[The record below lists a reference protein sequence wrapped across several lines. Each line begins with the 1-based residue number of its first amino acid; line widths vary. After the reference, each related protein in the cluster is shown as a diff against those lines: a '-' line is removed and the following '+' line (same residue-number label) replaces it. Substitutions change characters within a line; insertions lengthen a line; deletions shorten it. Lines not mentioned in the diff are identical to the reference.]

1 MAIQAADPSGDEGG
15 TPAGTAASAGPRVS
29 PIAQIGQDL
38 PLVSAAVLQDMEEQ
52 LGRLDIAWNFAN
64 DYASMWAERQRCLVD
79 AVQRADRSAA
89 LDAAISLKVSSAM
102 VGGLR
107 LARLAEALESTIR
120 EGEPRDGA
128 PFLAMISVS
137 GPATVKELQLGYL
150 RKIR

>member
-15 TPAGTAASAGPRVS
+15 NPAGTAASTAPEVS
-29 PIAQIGQDL
+29 PLAFENL
-38 PLVSAAVLQDMEEQ
+38 PLMDPAVLQDMEEQ
-52 LGRLDIAWNFAN
+52 LGLGDIAWNFAN
-64 DYASMWAERQRCLVD
+64 DYASMWAERQRCLID
-79 AVQRADRSAA
+79 SVQCEDRSAA
-89 LDAAISLKVSSAM
+89 LDAASSLKVSSAM

-120 EGEPRDGA
+120 GGELRDGA